1 MATSANVLERLG
13 SWTGG
18 AKMRS
23 GPGRAGGRAG
33 QGRAGWRSV
42 QSRFGSADSRR
53 RPSWEKEK
61 GRARPGEEECF
72 SVCRI
77 GGASEQL

>member
-23 GPGRAGGRAG
+23 GPEEHGRAG
-33 QGRAGWRSV
+33 QCRAGGRSV
-42 QSRFGSADSRR
+42 QSRFGSGDSR